1 VLSERYLRWTAE
13 VVGTGHILYA
23 TAHPFVDTGAGRAR
37 AFLEQAPLTGEE
49 KTAIGSG
56 NWERLTGHR
65 AMPPS

>member
-13 VVGTGHILYA
+13 VVGTGHILCA
-23 TAHPFVDTGAGRAR
+23 TDYPFVDTGAGRAR

-56 NWERLTGHR
+56 NWERLTGL
-65 AMPPS
+65 ATPPS